1 MKDHTKPLL
10 FVRTLS
16 KDLWSRVVRFL
27 YMAIGVYLIFLLL
40 RYPALSLQYAL
51 AGLHLWFEKMIPTL
65 LPFMILS
72 GILINMNLT
81 EGFVRLFHPVLHF
94 FYGTTPNGSYTLIM
108 GFLCGFPM
116 GARIAGE
123 LCRTGRLS
131 VREGNRLL
139 AFCNNIGPIYFLSF
153 VVSTLS
159 LEQPL
164 VPFLVMYGVPL
175 AYGLFVM
182 RFPLLFPIFASESQT
197 SIRACSFDRQ
207 IKMKKGSLNRLT
219 KSVHA
224 ESSAIAMSEQKTQ
237 AEGLFDATDHAVI
250 SGLIGIAKLGGYM
263 VFFNLLNILF
273 VPFTRLPDT
282 LLKAYYCILEI
293 TGGIARCGSLHPCL
307 VLAML
312 PFGGFSCIAQTYSMI
327 RGTNLSIRTYV
338 CHKLAQT
345 VVTAIIYWLWRPF

>member
-1 MKDHTKPLL
+1 MYKKI
-10 FVRTLS
+10 LS
-16 KDLWSRVVRFL
+16 EKTMSDIPKTQNGIGNSFVRFL
-27 YMAIGVYLIFLLL
+27 YLAVGTYLIFLLL

-51 AGLHLWFEKMIPTL
+51 AGLRLWFEKMIPTL

-81 EGFVRLFHPVLHF
+81 EGFVRLFHPILRF
-94 FYGTTPNGSYTLIM
+94 FYGTSPNGSYTLIM

-131 VREGNRLL
+131 IREGSRLL

-159 LEQPL
+159 LEKPL
-164 VPFLVMYGVPL
+164 MPFLVMYGVPL
-175 AYGLFVM
+175 LYGFFVM
-182 RFPLLFPIFASESQT
+182 RLPLLFHAFGGLFSGRTSLFLHRPTES
-197 SIRACSFDRQ
+197 
-207 IKMKKGSLNRLT
+207 
-219 KSVHA
+219 V
-224 ESSAIAMSEQKTQ
+224 SSASPDGFQSSKQPQT
-237 AEGLFDATDHAVI
+237 EGLLEATDHAVV
-250 SGLIGIAKLGGYM
+250 SGLTGIARLGGYM

-282 LLKAYYCILEI
+282 LLKTYYCILEI
-293 TGGIARCGSLHPCL
+293 TGGIARCGSLHPVL
-307 VLAML
+307 VLVML

-327 RGTNLSIRTYV
+327 RGAGLSIRTYV
-338 CHKLAQT
+338 WHKLAQT
-345 VVTAIIYWLWRPF
+345 VFTALIYLLWQPF